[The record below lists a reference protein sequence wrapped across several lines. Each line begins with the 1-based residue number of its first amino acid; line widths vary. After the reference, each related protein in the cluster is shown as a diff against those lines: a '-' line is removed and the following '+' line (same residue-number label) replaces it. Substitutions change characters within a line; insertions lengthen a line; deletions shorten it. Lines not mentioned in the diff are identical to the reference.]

1 MRCAKCGEEVKPTDP
16 CCPYCSQ
23 RCADIRDLNGGESG
37 DEGSG
42 EGTGAGRRVYFKELS
57 FSRLGIWPMVLGAVI
72 LTMIII
78 FALPLAL
85 LGILIFAVY
94 RCLTR
99 RRF

>member
-1 MRCAKCGEEVKPTDP
+1 M
-16 CCPYCSQ
+16 
-23 RCADIRDLNGGESG
+23 
-37 DEGSG
+37 
-42 EGTGAGRRVYFKELS
+42 YFKELS